1 MGMWPQLSIELSDA
15 TSPWLSLEC
24 PRVSQSVPECP
35 RVSQKISLFQLTPSW
50 QGSSLL
56 PARFGN
62 VLMLLSLPS
71 SPP

>member
-1 MGMWPQLSIELSDA
+1 MGMWPQLSTELSDA

-35 RVSQKISLFQLTPSW
+35 RVSQNISLTPSW
-50 QGSSLL
+50 RGSSLL

>member
-1 MGMWPQLSIELSDA
+1 MGMWPQLSTELSDA

-24 PRVSQSVPECP
+24 PRVSQN
-35 RVSQKISLFQLTPSW
+35 ISLTPSW
-50 QGSSLL
+50 RGSSLL

-62 VLMLLSLPS
+62 VLMLLLSLLS

>member
-24 PRVSQSVPECP
+24 PRVSQN
-35 RVSQKISLFQLTPSW
+35 ISLTPSW

-62 VLMLLSLPS
+62 VLMLLSFPS